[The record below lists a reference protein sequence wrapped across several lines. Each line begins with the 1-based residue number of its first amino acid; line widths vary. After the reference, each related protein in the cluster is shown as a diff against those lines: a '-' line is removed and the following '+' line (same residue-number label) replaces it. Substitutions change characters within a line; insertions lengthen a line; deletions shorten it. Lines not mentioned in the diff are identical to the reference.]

1 MITVSPARFS
11 RSDER
16 VHQLSQIMSFELV
29 HRRIYLL
36 NITKCAAIKWR
47 ASGYPIQT
55 PMLEFVSFTFSS
67 LFLRRSFVS
76 LFFFKHFQIKIK
88 DGLRG

>member
-1 MITVSPARFS
+1 MITVSPARFP

-47 ASGYPIQT
+47 ASGYPIET
-55 PMLEFVSFTFSS
+55 PMLEFVPFTFSS
-67 LFLRRSFVS
+67 LFLRRSFFLS
-76 LFFFKHFQIKIK
+76 FLFFSNIF
-88 DGLRG
+88 R